1 MIPAVI
7 KCTESQILSVPLPP
21 ESLSFSLEV
30 FDTMEDDDTRSFSLI
45 STVGIESTHTLT
57 DQDTDEFE
65 LVYDEERSECS
76 RWDLSS
82 SCSTSLSPSIHGY
95 EYACGR
101 RYHSYM
107 SGRYPLPNDN
117 GEQLREETEHALF
130 LHLLSGKLFLSDI
143 GESPR
148 KIIDIGTGTGTWA
161 IDVADLYPNASVVGT
176 DLSPIQPESMPLN
189 AQMFVEDCEDPEWA
203 HGNNFDLVHLRG
215 VAGFLLD
222 IDAVVDNAHEHLR
235 YGGWIEFQEF
245 DYSVLC
251 DDNTM
256 EQDDPVRI
264 FFDTCAEGIRE
275 FGCVGFGKHDIKQSL
290 KRVGFRRIQMVT
302 KKVPLSSWPGDK
314 KSSTVGTLMQANISE
329 CLEAFA
335 AKPLVAM
342 GMTPEQRHEMVSR
355 ARESLLDS
363 SIRRYVNCHFYMGQ
377 KVQHTNDSI

>member
-1 MIPAVI
+1 
-7 KCTESQILSVPLPP
+7 
-21 ESLSFSLEV
+21 
-30 FDTMEDDDTRSFSLI
+30 MEDDDTRSFSLI
-45 STVGIESTHTLT
+45 STVGIESAYTPT

-82 SCSTSLSPSIHGY
+82 SCSTSLPPSIHGFEY
-95 EYACGR
+95 EYGR

-107 SGRYPLPNDN
+107 SGRYPLPNDS

-143 GESPR
+143 GSSPR

-161 IDVADLYPNASVVGT
+161 IDVADLYPGASVVGT

-189 AQMFVEDCEDPEWA
+189 AQMFVEDCEDPEWT

-222 IDAVVDNAHEHLR
+222 LDAVVDNAHEHLR
-235 YGGWIEFQEF
+235 SGGWIEFQEF
-245 DYSVLC
+245 DHSVLC
-251 DDNTM
+251 DDSTM
-256 EQDDPVRI
+256 KQDDPLRI
-264 FFDTCAEGIRE
+264 FFDTCTEGMRKH
-275 FGCVGFGKHDIKQSL
+275 GCIGFGKHDIKQSL
-290 KRVGFRRIQMVT
+290 KRAGFRRIQMET
-302 KKVPLSSWPGDK
+302 KRVPLSSWPGDK
-314 KSSTVGTLMQANISE
+314 KSRTVGTLMQANISE

-335 AKPLVAM
+335 AKPLVAL
-342 GMTPEQRHEMVSR
+342 GMAPEQRHEMVSR

-377 KVQHTNDSI
+377 KVQRARVSI